1 MNRKS
6 RTNRQSNNRCSGVK
20 CSPMIRARSGADPRS
35 PLQQVSS
42 SLHQQQQQQLVPAL
56 PASQDVPS
64 AGQQQFT
71 YDYDVSSSQSH
82 TSGSQCSREDSTPST
97 H

>member
-6 RTNRQSNNRCSGVK
+6 RANRQSSNRSAVK
-20 CSPMIRARSGADPRS
+20 CSPMIRARSGADGRS
-35 PLQQVSS
+35 SQVSAA
-42 SLHQQQQQQLVPAL
+42 LQQQQQQQLVPPL
-56 PASQDVPS
+56 PTSQEQLG

-82 TSGSQCSREDSTPST
+82 TSGSQCSREDSTPS
-97 H
+97 HS